1 MIIRH
6 GVLKGRLTFH
16 SIYLGRELSEYKTG
30 FLQCLFSPQIQQW
43 IAISVPLECL
53 NESKGSPQRIPPGCA
68 MLALLRDELAAAS

>member
-43 IAISVPLECL
+43 IVISVPLECL